1 MRNIIKL
8 NDLNIILLV
17 LNTMDIEKIKINP
30 EKYAKHANISDLEKL
45 IELATKKYYTDKTP
59 LISDYVYDILID
71 GIEQRDPSNPVL
83 KKIGVSLQDEKVKLP
98 YFMGSMNKIK
108 TKDAVKTWIS
118 KYKTDSEFVIS
129 DKLDGISALYDCR
142 NSGSPRLFTRGNGEY
157 GKCITHLLDILGLPK
172 LKGVVLRGELIVSK
186 KNFEANRGTYI
197 SSRSMVNGF
206 VSKKEQIGPE
216 AKVLDFVIF
225 EVIEPVLTP
234 LQQFQLLEKHKFKIP
249 NYQLH
254 SYKDIVSWESDKD
267 NFLTNKLNEFKISGK
282 YDIDGIII
290 THNKYYERTS
300 GNPKNSIAFKSNNYG
315 KVTTVKD
322 IVWEA
327 SKYGVLIPRIQFE
340 KIDLGSNVEF
350 CTGFS
355 GKFIYNNCLGPGSV
369 IRVVLSGDVIPFIVE
384 IIKKTYPKMPDT
396 GYKWT
401 TNDLHCIAIDNTES
415 ITKKQ
420 ILYFVKTIGI
430 EYLSVGLIN
439 KLYENGFKTINQVLG
454 VKKSDLLELD
464 GFKETLAN
472 KIIDS
477 INRIVSKPIYLGLL
491 MVGSLKFNSGFGIK
505 KIDKILEKYPNILTQ
520 HISVERITEIDGFH
534 VKTATQ
540 FLDNLD
546 NFKSFL
552 KTVDLKYYI
561 KPKKADNSLSAK
573 QKHAMINGKFI
584 VMTGFRDK
592 VLVDFIEQNGG
603 TIQNDVNMKTN
614 YVIVKDLSSTS
625 SKVKKAKIIGSSIV
639 SLEEFKSML

>member
-1 MRNIIKL
+1 M
-8 NDLNIILLV
+8 
-17 LNTMDIEKIKINP
+17 
-30 EKYAKHANISDLEKL
+30 
-45 IELATKKYYTDKTP
+45 
-59 LISDYVYDILID
+59 
-71 GIEQRDPSNPVL
+71 
-83 KKIGVSLQDEKVKLP
+83 
-98 YFMGSMNKIK
+98 
-108 TKDAVKTWIS
+108 
-118 KYKTDSEFVIS
+118 
-129 DKLDGISALYDCR
+129 
-142 NSGSPRLFTRGNGEY
+142 
-157 GKCITHLLDILGLPK
+157 THLLQILNLPK
-172 LKGVVLRGELIVSK
+172 LNGIVLRGELIVSK

-206 VSKKEQIGPE
+206 VSKKEQIGDE
-216 AKVLDFVIF
+216 AKVLDFVVF

-234 LQQFQLLEKHKFKIP
+234 LQQFQLLEKYKFKHP
-249 NYQLH
+249 NYQVH
-254 SYKDIVSWESDKD
+254 SYKDIISWDSDKN
-267 NFLTNKLNEFKISGK
+267 NFLTNKLNEFKIAGK

-290 THNKYYERTS
+290 THNKCYERTT

-322 IVWEA
+322 IIWEA
-327 SKYGVLIPRIQFE
+327 SKYGVLIPRIKFE

-355 GKFIYNNCLGPGSV
+355 GKFIYNNCLGPGSI

-384 IIKKTYPKMPDT
+384 IVKKTYPKMPDT

-401 TNDLHCIAIDNTES
+401 NNDLHCIAIDNNES

-420 ILYFVKTIGI
+420 IIYFVKTIGI

-439 KLYENGFKTINQVLG
+439 KLYENGFKTINQVLSI
-454 VKKSDLLELD
+454 KKSELLELE
-464 GFKETLAN
+464 GFKETLAT

-477 INRIVSKPIYLGLL
+477 IQRIVSKPIYLGLL

-505 KIDKILEKYPNILTQ
+505 KIDKILAKHPDILHK
-520 HISVERITEIDGFH
+520 HISVEHITDIDGFH

-546 NFKSFL
+546 NFKDFL
-552 KTVDLKYYI
+552 KTVDLKYYVKPI
-561 KPKKADNSLSAK
+561 KSESILVKE
-573 QKHAMINGKFI
+573 KHKLVNGKFI

-592 VLVDFIEQNGG
+592 DLTSFIEDNGG
-603 TIQNDVNMKTN
+603 TIQSDVNMKTN
-614 YVIVKDLSSTS
+614 YVIVKDLMSTS

>member
-1 MRNIIKL
+1 
-8 NDLNIILLV
+8 
-17 LNTMDIEKIKINP
+17 MDIEKVKTNP
-30 EKYAKHANISDLEKL
+30 EKYAKHASIPDLEKL

-118 KYKTDSEFVIS
+118 KYNADSQFVIS

-142 NSGSPRLFTRGNGEY
+142 TPESPRLFTRGNGEH
-157 GKCITHLLDILGLPK
+157 GKCITNLLDILGLPM
-172 LKGVVLRGELIVSK
+172 LKDVVLRGELIVSK
-186 KNFEANRGTYI
+186 KNFEENRGTYI

-206 VSKKEQIGPE
+206 VSRKEQLGNIG
-216 AKVLDFVIF
+216 KVLDFVVF

-234 LQQFQLLEKHKFKIP
+234 LQQFQFLEKHKFKLP

-254 SYKDIVSWESDKD
+254 SYKDIVSWESDKS
-267 NFLTNKLNEFKISGK
+267 NFLTNKLNEFKIAGK

-290 THNKYYERTS
+290 THNKSYERIS

-322 IVWEA
+322 IIWEA
-327 SKYGVLIPRIQFE
+327 SKYGVLIPRIQFN

-384 IIKKTYPKMPDT
+384 IVKKTYPKMPDT

-401 TNDLHCIAIDNTES
+401 SNDLHCIATDNSEH

-439 KLYENGFKTINQVLG
+439 KLYDNDFKSINQVINI
-454 VKKSDLLELD
+454 KKSDLLELD
-464 GFKETLAN
+464 GFKETLAT

-477 INRIVSKPIYLGLL
+477 INRIISKPIYLGLL

-505 KIDKILEKYPNILTQ
+505 KIDKILAKYPNILKL
-520 HISVERITEIDGFH
+520 HLSVDQITDIDGFH
-534 VKTATQ
+534 IKTATQ

-546 NFKSFL
+546 KFKEFL
-552 KTVDLKYYI
+552 GILNLEYTTEKL
-561 KPKKADNSLSAK
+561 NSTSSILVKDKSK
-573 QKHAMINGKFI
+573 IIDGKFI

-592 VLVDFIEQNGG
+592 ELISFIEENGG
-603 TIQNDVNMKTN
+603 AIQGDVNMKTN
-614 YVIVKDLSSTS
+614 YLIVKDHLSTS
-625 SKVKKAKIIGSSIV
+625 SKVKKAKIIGCSIV